1 MKKIISVILSVLI
14 TISVFSIG
22 AFSVDAEPTRFEKW
36 MSNHEV
42 DNELA
47 VQINVRIDGLLAG
60 FLKSNAYL
68 KGDNLAMTFDFDGK
82 EIKAVSKDGNL
93 LLFFTEFPFIHYK
106 MKLED
111 VFGST
116 DADFSNCI
124 FVEAY
129 ETELEEKT
137 VWVEEYIFESDGQE
151 YPIISYFE
159 GDELKKLT
167 FEQNIADM
175 NLEVEFE
182 ILSEE
187 VDDEVFKLPT
197 FSLDVTFFVD
207 ILLKLGILI

>member
-82 EIKAVSKDGNL
+82 EIKMVSRDDDL
-93 LLFFTEFPFIHYK
+93 LIFFAKFPFMHYK
-106 MKLED
+106 MKSE
-111 VFGST
+111 VIFGSGDT
-116 DADFSNCI
+116 DLSGYSFDG
-124 FVEAY
+124 EY
-129 ETELEEKT
+129 ELVLEERAF
-137 VWVEEYIFESDGQE
+137 WVEEYTFESDGEKYQV
-151 YPIISYFE
+151 SAYFE
-159 GDELKKLT
+159 GDELKKIT
-167 FEQNIADM
+167 VGQNITDM
-175 NLEVEFE
+175 DMEIEFE